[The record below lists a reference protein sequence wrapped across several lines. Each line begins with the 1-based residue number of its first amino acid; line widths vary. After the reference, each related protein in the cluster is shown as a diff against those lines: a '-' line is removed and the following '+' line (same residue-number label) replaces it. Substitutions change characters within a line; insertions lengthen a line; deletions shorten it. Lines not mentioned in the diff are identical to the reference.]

1 VGKIFKITKK
11 HVNFLRF
18 IYLGMNQAD
27 AFIEAGFR
35 AKTYNSASSGS
46 SLLLE
51 KLRNL
56 PEGQQLFK
64 AFNPVDE
71 IAQDFADLRK
81 HPDPRIR
88 LDANKVA
95 AGVHGLGKEEVS
107 QVLGFQVIIAG
118 RQLDQVGPAQE
129 PIQIKAPK
137 KPVSLL
143 K

>member
-1 VGKIFKITKK
+1 MSKTFKITKK

-64 AFNPVDE
+64 AFNPLDDVSQD
-71 IAQDFADLRK
+71 IASLRK
-81 HPDPRIR
+81 NPDPRIR
-88 LDANKVA
+88 LDANKEA
-95 AGVHGLGKEEVS
+95 ARVHGLGKEEVS
-107 QVLGFQVIIAG
+107 QNFGFQVIITG
-118 RQLDQVGPAQE
+118 REHTAVGTTQE
-129 PIQIKAPK
+129 PIQIQAPK
-137 KPVSLL
+137 RPVSLL